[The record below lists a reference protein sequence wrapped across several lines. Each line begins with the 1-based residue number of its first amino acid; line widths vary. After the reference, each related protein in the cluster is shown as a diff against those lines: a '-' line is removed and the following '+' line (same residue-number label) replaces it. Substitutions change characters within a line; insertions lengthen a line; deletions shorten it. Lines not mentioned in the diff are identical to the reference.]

1 MLEPILNTVGTEL
14 GFRSSLVF
22 IGQQINGVTES
33 PERKGMGTVI
43 NKEAQKHFW
52 STGPIVGFYLK
63 D

>member
-33 PERKGMGTVI
+33 PERKGMGTVK
-43 NKEAQKHFW
+43 NKEAQKHF
-52 STGPIVGFYLK
+52 
-63 D
+63 